1 MRNVVVGVFDSGVI
15 AQKAVL
21 ALRNN
26 GFNSDNIDI
35 SENDNR
41 SVETDR
47 SSTEHE
53 SGIARF
59 FKNLFGESDEADNYS
74 RLARSGTMVTVYT
87 DSRGEAELAS
97 DILDQNGAINA
108 NERGLLERD
117 RDVSRSEYQEGI
129 HRRKENVKQKDVASE
144 EERAERESKPSKEA
158 STSIPI
164 VEENLEIGKRA
175 KETQRI
181 SIKSR
186 IVEKPVEELL
196 KLRQEHINIQRVP
209 VNRPATEA
217 DLKTFKEGTI
227 EASEIEEVPV
237 VKKEA
242 RVVEEVKI
250 KKEVGEKG
258 ETIRGSVRK
267 QDVDVERKRK
277 DREKNPD

>member
-1 MRNVVVGVFDSGVI
+1 MRNVVVGVFESGI
-15 AQKAVL
+15 KAQEAVL

-35 SENDNR
+35 SENDERN
-41 SVETDR
+41 VETDR
-47 SSTEHE
+47 SSEHE
-53 SGIARF
+53 SGIKRF
-59 FKNLFGESDEADNYS
+59 FKNLLGETDEADNYS
-74 RLARSGTMVTVYT
+74 RLARKGTMVTVYT

-108 NERGLLERD
+108 NERGLLETD
-117 RDVSRSEYQEGI
+117 KDVSRGESGE
-129 HRRKENVKQKDVASE
+129 RVRTRKENLKKEEIDSD
-144 EERAERESKPSKEA
+144 EERIRRTSEPSKEF
-158 STSIPI
+158 SSSLPI
-164 VEENLEIGKRA
+164 VEENLNVSKKVE
-175 KETQRI
+175 ETERV
-181 SIKSR
+181 SLRSR
-186 IVEKPVEELL
+186 IIEKPVEELL
-196 KLRQEHINIQRVP
+196 KLRKEHINIQRVP

-250 KKEVGEKG
+250 KKEIGEKG

-267 QDVDVERKRK
+267 QDVDIERKRK
-277 DREKNPD
+277 DKEKNPDV